1 MKKNLS
7 MADLV
12 RGLGVGLALLAA
24 LPAAAA
30 PQLMA
35 AYGDQWAWRGGE
47 INGMGGSGIAMY
59 RGGLSNIYNPAF
71 LALETGTRLDLG
83 VGLDQESEDR
93 YQPLFDTF
101 ESWVTDAAVASNRN
115 YFWQS
120 GFGVARRVLDGGVPL
135 TAALS
140 LTDRYPYQYKFEEE
154 LRNPDVYPSPE
165 RDAIIE
171 NRSRELD
178 GTLRNLSL
186 GFGATVHERVSVGFA
201 AHYAFGTRTDTW
213 NVRDFATADGDSS
226 YEQVYT
232 QDMDGINV
240 SFGLRGVVN
249 ERVEVGLAWES
260 RLKASGDFSTRRTEA
275 TDGLVLDETHA
286 GHIKYPDIY
295 RAGLTFR
302 PRTDPATVFTMEL
315 EYMPWSQTEDTE
327 KAEGANGAQLN
338 DTMEVRIGLQHTFY
352 SGVPLRFG
360 FRHYDSYQDKEA
372 SASAFSA
379 GVGMPLGKG
388 MVSFSLELTKIDS
401 VIDNQFPYP
410 PNYFGGAYTADPQ
423 ARVEDTQLR
432 FGAGYTVNF

>member
-1 MKKNLS
+1 M
-7 MADLV
+7 
-12 RGLGVGLALLAA
+12 
-24 LPAAAA
+24 
-30 PQLMA
+30 
-35 AYGDQWAWRGGE
+35 
-47 INGMGGSGIAMY
+47 
-59 RGGLSNIYNPAF
+59 
-71 LALETGTRLDLG
+71 
-83 VGLDQESEDR
+83 
-93 YQPLFDTF
+93 
-101 ESWVTDAAVASNRN
+101 
-115 YFWQS
+115 
-120 GFGVARRVLDGGVPL
+120 PL

-140 LTDRYPYQYKFEEE
+140 LTDRYPYQYTFEEE

-186 GFGATVHERVSVGFA
+186 GFGAAVHERISLGFA

-213 NVRDFATADGDSS
+213 SVRDFDTADGDSS

-232 QDMDGINV
+232 QEMDGINV

-249 ERVEVGLAWES
+249 ERVEIGLAWES
-260 RLKASGDFSTRRTEA
+260 RLKASGDFGNRRTEA
-275 TDGLVLDETHA
+275 VDGLVLDETHA

-295 RAGLTFR
+295 RAGLTFH

-327 KAEGANGAQLN
+327 KHEDENGARLN
-338 DTMEVRIGLQHTFY
+338 DTMDLRIGLQHTFY

-360 FRHYDSYQDKEA
+360 FRHYDSYKDKEA

-379 GVGMPLGKG
+379 GVGMPLGAG
-388 MVSFSLELTKIDS
+388 MFSFSLELTKLSS

-410 PNYFGGAYTADPQ
+410 PDYFGRAYTADPQ
-423 ARVEDTQLR
+423 SRVEDTQLR